1 MNIIITGSNGLIG
14 STIVKYLSEQ
24 NIHKVYGVDKDEIS
38 LYVND
43 NYKYIKTDV
52 SDLES
57 VIKLRK
63 IIDDKDVFI
72 EGLINCHQYKPKGF
86 LNANIFEM
94 DLDMWN
100 NILSVNLSGTYFM
113 CREFAKKM
121 KEKKKGSIIN
131 FASTYAV
138 VSSNPKL
145 YEDNNMGNPIAY
157 SASKGGV
164 ISLTRYLAAYLGEY
178 GIRSNSIT
186 PHGVLNNHQESFK
199 KRFSQMSPMNRM
211 MNPKEILGPIELL
224 LTNSGS
230 YINGT
235 NLMVDGGWTAW

>member
-1 MNIIITGSNGLIG
+1 MNVLITGSNGLIG
-14 STIVKYLSEQ
+14 LTIVKYLSEL
-24 NIHKVYGVDKDEIS
+24 NKYKVYGIDKDESS
-38 LYVND
+38 LYENP
-43 NYKYIKTDV
+43 NYQYMKTDV
-52 SDLES
+52 SNLKS
-57 VIKLRK
+57 VIKLREK
-63 IIDDKDVFI
+63 FDEKNIFI

-100 NILSVNLSGTYFM
+100 NILEVNLSGTYFM

-121 KEKKKGSIIN
+121 KENKKGSIIN

-138 VSSNPKL
+138 VSSNPQL

-164 ISLTRYLAAYLGEY
+164 ISLTRYLAAYLGKY

-186 PHGVLNNHQESFK
+186 PHGVSNNHQESFK
-199 KRFSQMSPMNRM
+199 KRFSKMSPMNRM
-211 MNPKEILGPIELL
+211 MNPTEILGPIELL
-224 LTNSGS
+224 LSESGS